1 MTEAFFVNLNELKL
15 ENNSSKNSS
24 NTKSKKYI
32 KKIKN

>member
-1 MTEAFFVNLNELKL
+1 MTEVFFVNLNELKL

-24 NTKSKKYI
+24 NTKLKKYI